1 MENPCWS
8 SLIAAAARIA
18 VRKIILTERN
28 TGLDNKSTEFPEL
41 GRAWKAAHI
50 KVLVWYM
57 TVKAI
62 EYADST
68 GETR

>member
-1 MENPCWS
+1 
-8 SLIAAAARIA
+8 
-18 VRKIILTERN
+18 VRKIILTQRN
-28 TGLDNKSTEFPEL
+28 TGLDKKSTEFPEL

-57 TVKAI
+57 AVKAI

>member
-1 MENPCWS
+1 MLVLCRCH
-8 SLIAAAARIA
+8 AAAARIA
-18 VRKIILTERN
+18 VRKIILTQRN
-28 TGLDNKSTEFPEL
+28 TGLDKKSTEFPEL

-57 TVKAI
+57 AVKAI